1 MFLTHITVSPS
12 ASQGYVVEYG
22 ESLYMMI
29 YVIWWI
35 ILHIYGKLLYMV
47 MYVVYGKLFV
57 HIKGIITDE
66 AETVPTGNMK

>member
-1 MFLTHITVSPS
+1 
-12 ASQGYVVEYG
+12 
-22 ESLYMMI
+22 
-29 YVIWWI
+29 
-35 ILHIYGKLLYMV
+35 MV